1 MKLKSLILE
10 NFRSYKDRTI
20 INFDDFTA
28 LIGKNDVGKSTI
40 LEALEIFFN
49 SEIVKIEKS
58 DVCVFNQE
66 NFDVTIGCIFSDLP
80 EEIVLDS
87 SAVTNLKSEYL
98 LNENND
104 LEVLKVYKC
113 NTNSK
118 TISPNVYVRAY
129 HPTNFKDKL
138 IHLKREELKKIIEQ
152 MNIPKEVVNMS
163 SNVSMRQSI
172 YKTVDENEGLNFAL
186 QDIQLNKEDAKSI
199 WNNLLEYLPIY
210 ALFQAD
216 RPSKDGDHEVQDPMK
231 IAVKQALGSVEREL
245 VKIKKE
251 VQKAALSV
259 AKSTLEKLKEMDEK
273 LASELIAEFSS
284 EPNWASLFK
293 LTLNS
298 ENGIPVNKRGSGVRR
313 LILLNFFRAEA
324 ERRKEGTERGII
336 YAIEEPETA
345 QHPKNQKML
354 IESLQALS
362 QKNCQIIITSHVPGI
377 AGLLPISSIRYITAE
392 SKKYGV
398 IDRASDLELIEIANE
413 LGVLPDNRV
422 KLFLCVEGKN
432 DVSFLQN
439 ISKILSEQGV
449 TKVNLFK
456 DERIA
461 ILPLGGSS
469 SLKQFIYKHYLKA
482 FRIPEI
488 HIIDKDVNNDISK
501 LQVRLDE
508 RKDGSKIIRTQRR
521 EMENYIHKDTII
533 EYFTKKYPSLS
544 REVFNCIRFEDPD
557 CDIPKSISRLLNNYK
572 DRLGKVDPPSE
583 EKIKNWL
590 NSKVT
595 AEMTY
600 KHLKDMG
607 VVEELISWFSEIER
621 LMQNMYEGSIAH

>member
-10 NFRSYKDRTI
+10 NFRSYKDRTV

-49 SEIVKIEKS
+49 SEIVKIDKN

-66 NFDVTIGCIFSDLP
+66 NFDITIGCIFTDLP
-80 EEIVLDS
+80 EKIVLDS
-87 SAVTNLKSEYL
+87 SAVTDLKSEYL
-98 LNENND
+98 LNENHD
-104 LEVLKVYKC
+104 LEILKVYKC

-118 TISPNVYVRAY
+118 TISPNIYVRAY
-129 HPTNFKDKL
+129 HPTNFKNKL
-138 IHLKREELKKIIEQ
+138 IHLKREDLKKIVEQ
-152 MNIPKEVVNMS
+152 LNIPKEVVNMS
-163 SNVSMRQSI
+163 SNVSMRQCI
-172 YKTVDENEGLNFAL
+172 YKAVDESEGLNCSV
-186 QDIQLNKEDAKSI
+186 QDIQLNKEDAKAI
-199 WNNLLEYLPIY
+199 WTNLQEYLPIY

-231 IAVKQALGSVEREL
+231 IAIKQALGSVESEL
-245 VKIKKE
+245 TKIKKE
-251 VQKAALSV
+251 VQNAALSI
-259 AKSTLEKLKEMDEK
+259 AKNTLEKLKEMDEK
-273 LASELIAEFSS
+273 LASELITEFSS

-377 AGLLPISSIRYITAE
+377 AGLLSTSSIRYITSE

-398 IDRASDLELIEIANE
+398 IDRASDSELIEIANE

-432 DVSFLQN
+432 DVAFLQN
-439 ISKILSEQGV
+439 ISKILSANGSI
-449 TKVNLFK
+449 KINLFE
-456 DERIA
+456 DDRIA
-461 ILPLGGSS
+461 VLPLGGST
-469 SLKQFIYKHYLKA
+469 SLKQFIHKHYLKA
-482 FRIPEI
+482 FRLPEI
-488 HIIDKDVNNDISK
+488 HIMDKDNNNNISK
-501 LQVRLDE
+501 LQKKLDE
-508 RKDGSKIIRTQRR
+508 RQDGSKIIRTKRR
-521 EMENYIHKDTII
+521 EMENYIHKDVVTK
-533 EYFTKKYPSLS
+533 YFIKKYPCLS
-544 REVFNCIRFEDPD
+544 KEVFNCINFEDPD
-557 CDIPKSISRLLNNYK
+557 CDIPKSINKLLNNYK
-572 DRLGKVDPPSE
+572 DRLGKAAPPSE
-583 EKIKNWL
+583 ETIKDWL
-590 NSKVT
+590 NSKVA

-600 KHLKDMG
+600 EHLKDMG
-607 VVEELISWFSEIER
+607 VVDELISWFLEIEK
-621 LMQNMYEGSIAH
+621 LMQNVYEGSVTG

>member
-66 NFDVTIGCIFSDLP
+66 NFDVTIGCIFTDLP
-80 EEIVLDS
+80 EKIVLDS
-87 SAVTNLKSEYL
+87 SAVTDLKSEYL

-113 NTNSK
+113 NTSSK

-129 HPTNFKDKL
+129 HPTNFKNKL
-138 IHLKREELKKIIEQ
+138 IHLKREELKKIVEQ
-152 MNIPKEVVNMS
+152 MNIPKEIVNMS

-172 YKTVDENEGLNFAL
+172 YKTVNENESLNFSV
-186 QDIQLNKEDAKSI
+186 QDIQLNKEDAKAI
-199 WNNLLEYLPIY
+199 WNNLQEYLPIY

-231 IAVKQALGSVEREL
+231 IAIKQALSSVESEL
-245 VKIKKE
+245 TKIKKE
-251 VQKAALSV
+251 VQNAALSI
-259 AKSTLEKLKEMDEK
+259 AKNTLEKLKEMDEK
-273 LASELIAEFSS
+273 LASELITEFSS
-284 EPNWASLFK
+284 EPNWAGLFK

-324 ERRKEGTERGII
+324 ERRREGTERGII

-354 IESLQALS
+354 IESLQVLS
-362 QKNCQIIITSHVPGI
+362 RKNCQIIITSHVPGI
-377 AGLLPISSIRYITAE
+377 AGLLSTPSIRYITPE

-398 IDRASDLELIEIANE
+398 IDRASDWELIEIANE

-432 DVSFLQN
+432 DVAFLHN
-439 ISKILSEQGV
+439 ISKILSENGSV
-449 TKVNLFK
+449 KINLFE
-456 DERIA
+456 DDRIA
-461 ILPLGGSS
+461 VLPLGGSS

-482 FRIPEI
+482 FRLPEI
-488 HIIDKDVNNDISK
+488 HILDKDINNDISK
-501 LQVRLDE
+501 LQKKLDE
-508 RKDGSKIIRTQRR
+508 RQDGSKIIRTQRR
-521 EMENYIHKDTII
+521 EMENYIHRDVII
-533 EYFTKKYPSLS
+533 TFFIKKYPCLS
-544 REVFNCIRFEDPD
+544 EEMFNCINFEDPD
-557 CDIPKSISRLLNNYK
+557 CDIPKSISKLLNNYK
-572 DRLGKVDPPSE
+572 DRLGKAAPPSE
-583 EKIKNWL
+583 EKIKDWL
-590 NSKVT
+590 NREVA

-600 KHLKDMG
+600 EHLKDMR
-607 VVEELISWFSEIER
+607 VVDELISWFLEIEK
-621 LMQNMYEGSIAH
+621 LMQNVYEGSVTG